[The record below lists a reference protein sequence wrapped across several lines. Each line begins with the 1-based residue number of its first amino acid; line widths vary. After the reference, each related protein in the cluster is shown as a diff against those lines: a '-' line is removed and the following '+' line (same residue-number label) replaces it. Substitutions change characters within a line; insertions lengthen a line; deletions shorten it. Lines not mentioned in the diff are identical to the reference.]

1 MNLMIKGIILGCI
14 IVLPGMSGG
23 TVFLIFGIY
32 ENMLKDL
39 AKLNIKPY
47 LPLLAGSIIGIF
59 ISGMLFALFF
69 ESFRDETAV
78 FLMGCLIASIRPVL
92 KPCEKLNLQGI
103 LFFLGGLVI
112 GYYMGGE
119 PIGLMVEIEEI
130 SWILLMI
137 GGILSSAAMI
147 IPGIPGSSVLIVLGI
162 YDSILYSIKE
172 LELFNLIIF
181 GIGSIIGIFLLI
193 NILNNIYEKY
203 RSVISYFFA
212 GLILGSS
219 RALLPYSFKPYI
231 LLIFAVGFILVW
243 IWSGKQNA
251 PADEL
256 QKKDEN

>member
-1 MNLMIKGIILGCI
+1 MIKGIILGFI

-47 LPLLAGSIIGIF
+47 LPLLGGTLIGIF
-59 ISGMLFALFF
+59 ASGMLFALFF
-69 ESFRDETAV
+69 ESFRDQTAI

-92 KPCEKLNLQGI
+92 KPCEKLNLQGT
-103 LFFLGGLVI
+103 FFLILGLLV
-112 GYYMGGE
+112 GYSMGGE
-119 PIGLMVEIEEI
+119 PIGLMVETEEV
-130 SWILLMI
+130 SLILLML

-172 LELFNLIIF
+172 LELLNLLTF
-181 GIGSIIGIFLLI
+181 GIGSVMGIFLLI
-193 NILNNIYEKY
+193 KILNNIYEKY
-203 RSVISYFFA
+203 RSIISYFFA

-219 RALLPYSFKPYI
+219 RALLPYSFKPYLI
-231 LLIFAVGFILVW
+231 LIFAIGFALVW
-243 IWSGKQNA
+243 VWSGKQKDSTNKVQ
-251 PADEL
+251 ER
-256 QKKDEN
+256 DEN